1 MAKGQEVSY
10 DEIYQNVIQ
19 RDLQDTTRKESP
31 LTKAS
36 DAFVLDNS
44 NMTPEQQM
52 EWFVMAAEPS
62 YMKDHPL
69 MKQGQDLR
77 PHMPK
82 ILEIMG
88 PLVEMIA
95 SELKAF
101 PDPMHT
107 ARFVPHLEDIAAEMR
122 EMYLLSMSI
131 AKTEVEAEQLYQ
143 RVLATERAV
152 KELRTKR

>member
-1 MAKGQEVSY
+1 MKISATIVCMAILAGCCLAGSAAQAAEK
-10 DEIYQNVIQ
+10 
-19 RDLQDTTRKESP
+19 
-31 LTKAS
+31 
-36 DAFVLDNS
+36 
-44 NMTPEQQM
+44 
-52 EWFVMAAEPS
+52 AAEPA

-88 PLVEMIA
+88 PLVGMIV
-95 SELKAF
+95 SELKAY

>member
-1 MAKGQEVSY
+1 MNISAKIVCMAILAGCCLAGSAVQAAEK
-10 DEIYQNVIQ
+10 
-19 RDLQDTTRKESP
+19 
-31 LTKAS
+31 
-36 DAFVLDNS
+36 
-44 NMTPEQQM
+44 
-52 EWFVMAAEPS
+52 AAEPS

-143 RVLATERAV
+143 RVLVTERAV

>member
-1 MAKGQEVSY
+1 MN
-10 DEIYQNVIQ
+10 I
-19 RDLQDTTRKESP
+19 
-31 LTKAS
+31 LTKIVWMAILAGS
-36 DAFVLDNS
+36 CLAGSAAL
-44 NMTPEQQM
+44 
-52 EWFVMAAEPS
+52 AAEKSAEPA

-88 PLVEMIA
+88 PLVEMIVA
-95 SELKAF
+95 EFKAY

-107 ARFVPHLEDIAAEMR
+107 ARMVPHLEDIAAEMR
-122 EMYLLSMSI
+122 EMYLLSMST